1 MSREQDVEEPRVLAH
16 DARWLVLD
24 KPAWL
29 ATTSP
34 DASEPT
40 LARWARRYASGAEI
54 VHPTSRLDVGVT
66 GICVFALT
74 REANEAQLAA
84 RAAGTY
90 SRTYVALA
98 GMTTTANPPPR
109 PIDARPLSPQ
119 RGERQGEGPTSGAS
133 GAWEQSIAVHP
144 RDPRLRA
151 VVEPGRKPRPPVME
165 ARTEWRIVEVTSGV
179 ALLALRPRTGR
190 THQLRVHAAA
200 AGMALLGDA
209 AYGGLRRVTLADGT
223 VIGLRRP
230 ALHCARVR
238 IDCAGDIGTLDVA
251 AAVPADLRDP
261 WRALGGRD
269 DAWDD
274 ARGGQPL
281 RA

>member
-90 SRTYVALA
+90 SRTYVALV
-98 GMTTTANPPPR
+98 GMTTAAKP
-109 PIDARPLSPQ
+109 
-119 RGERQGEGPTSGAS
+119 GAS
-133 GAWEQSIAVHP
+133 GDWEQSIAVHP

-165 ARTEWRIVEVTSGV
+165 ARTEWRIVEVTSNV

-261 WRALGGRD
+261 WRALGGRV

-274 ARGGQPL
+274 ALGDQPL